1 MKSTTISELAKE
13 LGLSVST
20 VSRALNGKSVVK
32 EDTRQLVVEAA
43 KKYSYMPNEIAR
55 SLKKSSTKT
64 MAVVLPDI
72 SETFFSTIVKEI
84 DRVVAKQGYMIILA
98 DTHENIENEKKYLD
112 MLYTR
117 RVDALV
123 LATVDCSGNTVR
135 RFMESD
141 APVVFIDN
149 VPELQELDAV
159 MIDNRQ
165 ASRMAVECLI
175 SRGHRQIA
183 VIAGSEKE
191 TTGVERLAGYE
202 EAMKEYGISVNRKLI
217 AYGDYKQESGYVQMK
232 RMLERRF
239 ENPFSAVY
247 IVSEKM
253 TYGAMKAIEESG
265 FRVPEDISVVGFDI
279 HEVGMEPRQKITSV
293 RQPEAEIGRKV
304 GELLLRRLDHLA
316 KNRDQGEH
324 KRLFL
329 EPFLEEGETVGSVH
343 G

>member
-20 VSRALNGKSVVK
+20 VSRALNGKSVVR
-32 EDTRQLVVEAA
+32 EDTRQLVLEAA
-43 KKYSYMPNEIAR
+43 EKYSYVPNEIAR

-72 SETFFSTIVKEI
+72 SETFFGTIVKEI
-84 DRVVAKQGYMIILA
+84 DRVVAREGYMIILA
-98 DTHENIENEKKYLD
+98 DTHESADNEKKYLD

-123 LATVDCSGNTVR
+123 LATVDCSGNTVK
-135 RFMESD
+135 RFMESG

-149 VPELQELDAV
+149 VPELPELDAITV
-159 MIDNRQ
+159 DNRK
-165 ASRMAVECLI
+165 ASRVAVECLV

-202 EAMKEYGISVNRKLI
+202 EAMEEWGIPVNAELVVR
-217 AYGDYKQESGYVQMK
+217 GDYKCESGYLQMK
-232 RMLERRF
+232 RLLAQREG
-239 ENPFSAVY
+239 NPFTAVY

-253 TYGAMKAIEESG
+253 TYGAMKAIRESG
-265 FRVPEDISVVGFDI
+265 LSVPEDISVVGFDI
-279 HEVGMEPRQKITSV
+279 HEMGMEPRQKLTSV
-293 RQPEAEIGRKV
+293 RQPEVEIGRKV
-304 GELLLRRLDHLA
+304 GELLLRRLD
-316 KNRDQGEH
+316 DSGEKADRTER

-329 EPFLEEGETVGSVH
+329 EPFLEEGKTVKAL
-343 G
+343 